1 MKLDILLSLAI
12 ALGSSPAFANWLDV
26 ASMDSG
32 NATKWSAPALTG
44 GKTWKEAFAKASSL
58 VANMTLA
65 EKVNVT
71 SGVPGRCVG
80 NLGGVP
86 RLGIGRLCL
95 EDGPAGVRPVHGVS
109 QFPAGHATAATWDE
123 ELIYKRSHIM
133 GKEYYDQGVHIALAP
148 VTGGPLGRAPRM
160 SRNWEGWYADP
171 YATGVAS
178 YLSVKGLQDAGVA
191 ATAKHFIAYEQ
202 ETFRN
207 QFNRTEPYSI
217 FPAGEQRSIS
227 ANLDDKTTHEV
238 YLWSFAEAVRA
249 GVAHIMC
256 SYNEVNQTQACHN
269 AYTQNHLLKR
279 ELAFQGSIMS
289 DWGGQH
295 DNVASALG
303 GLDMAMPGSG
313 YGGIF
318 GNMWGDALIA
328 LVENGTIPEDRVTD
342 AATRILTPWVWLG
355 QDQTSLPEV
364 VFNGASAYFSA
375 PDGSRD
381 VRDSETPALIRRIG
395 AEGATLLKNTGTL
408 PLKSPKRIVVIGND
422 ATDNAIG
429 TNACGTAYRTCPSDN
444 LNGTMSMGGGSGY
457 AYAPYIV
464 TPLDALKTRAIEMGA
479 EISAITLDTGVNS
492 SIQSLLPTADVAI
505 VFVHSWAVEGFDRP
519 NINLSPNHDE
529 LIAAAVNSSSNVVV
543 VMHVPGVVDIEKWV
557 DNENVTAVIAAW
569 YPGQESGNGLVDVL
583 FGDVNPSG
591 KLPFTW
597 AKNYEDYYPNTIVAD
612 AVTNPQSNFTEGIF
626 IDYRWFDAQN
636 ITPRYE
642 FGFGLSYTTF
652 EYSELL
658 LDSSTAHVDEHAIQE
673 TNEPFLEFDGS
684 NSLYD
689 VLFTVSA
696 TITNTGN
703 VTGSEVAQL
712 YISIPEHDQP
722 PRVLRGFRKVK
733 NIAAG
738 ASLTASFEIRRKDLS
753 VWDVINQTWYIPRG
767 EFTIYVGSSSRTL
780 PLVSKSKLDSLL
792 EVT

>member
-1 MKLDILLSLAI
+1 MKLDVLLSLI
-12 ALGSSPAFANWLDV
+12 TVVALNSPALADWLDI
-26 ASMDSG
+26 ASLDSG
-32 NATKWSAPALTG
+32 NATRWPPPELTG
-44 GKTWKEAFAKASSL
+44 GKSWADAFAKASAL
-58 VANMTLA
+58 VANMTLE
-65 EKVNVT
+65 EKVNMT

-86 RLGIGRLCL
+86 RLGINSFCL
-95 EDGPAGVRPVHGVS
+95 EDGPAGPRPVHGVS

-123 ELIYKRSHIM
+123 ELIYMRSYVM
-133 GKEYYDQGVHIALAP
+133 GKEFYDQGVHIALAP

-178 YLSVKGLQDAGVA
+178 YLSVKGLQDAGIA
-191 ATAKHFIAYEQ
+191 ATAKHYIAYEQ

-217 FPAGEQRSIS
+217 FPAGEQHSIS
-227 ANLDDKTTHEV
+227 SNLDDKTTHEI

-279 ELAFQGSIMS
+279 ELGFQGSIMS

-318 GNMWGDALIA
+318 GQMWGENLVA
-328 LVENGTIPEDRVTD
+328 LVENGTVPEDRITD
-342 AATRILTPWVWLG
+342 AATRVLTPWIWLG
-355 QDQTSLPEV
+355 QDQTQLPEV
-364 VFNGASAYFSA
+364 VFNGASPFFVA
-375 PDGSRD
+375 PDGYRD
-381 VRDSETPALIRRIG
+381 VRDSNTPALIRRIG
-395 AEGATLLKNTGTL
+395 AEGATLLKNTGGL
-408 PLKSPKRIVVIGND
+408 PLKNPQRIAVVGND

-444 LNGTMSMGGGSGY
+444 SNGTMSMGGGSGY
-457 AYAPYIV
+457 VYAPYII
-464 TPLDALKTRAIEMGA
+464 TPVDALKARAIDTGA
-479 EISAITLDTGVNS
+479 EISAITVDTNVNS
-492 SIQSLLPTADVAI
+492 SIQSLLPSADVTV
-505 VFVHSWAVEGFDRP
+505 VFVNSWAVEGFDRP
-519 NINLSPNHDE
+519 NINLNPNHEE
-529 LIAAAVNSSSNVVV
+529 LITAAVNSSSNVVV
-543 VMHVPGVVDIEKWV
+543 VMHIPGVVDVEKWI

-583 FGDVNPSG
+583 YGDVNPSG

-597 AKNYEDYYPNTIVAD
+597 AKNYEDYYPNTIIAD
-612 AVTNPQSNFTEGIF
+612 AVTSPQSNFTEGIF
-626 IDYRWFDAQN
+626 IDYRWFDSRN

-652 EYSELL
+652 SYSDLV
-658 LDSSTAHVDEHAIQE
+658 LDESGAHSDEHAVQE
-673 TNEPFLEFDGS
+673 TNEPFAEADGN
-684 NSLYD
+684 NSLYE

-696 TITNTGN
+696 TVTNTGK
-703 VTGSEVAQL
+703 TMGSEVAQL
-712 YISIPEHDQP
+712 FVSIPEDDQP
-722 PRVLRGFRKVK
+722 PRVLRGFKKVK
-733 NIAAG
+733 DIAAG
-738 ASLTASFEIRRKDLS
+738 ASSTAFFEVRRKDLS
-753 VWDVINQTWYIPRG
+753 VWDVVKQTWYIPEG
-767 EFTIYVGSSSRTL
+767 EFTISVGPSSRTL
-780 PLVSKSKLDSLL
+780 PLSTTWSKT
-792 EVT
+792 V